1 MADWSGIRQGL
12 SQLGQTKA
20 RQGAAWSQGIRGA
33 GQGVAGGL
41 YRLGE
46 TLESQKQRDFL
57 SGEAELE
64 RGGRQDLATLQS
76 DLRRAETV
84 LGTGEAMRGEWE
96 LWAGPGAGP
105 EEWKKSK
112 REYDIFVE
120 GLAKE
125 RQADYLRL
133 QAELNAAAREADDEA
148 PYDEEQAFIS
158 ALSLTLMAFEHGGQF
173 TDGLGWNVEVTPD
186 MVELVLAGF
195 GTHVSRFSLDQQ
207 TALKSRLSS
216 YLDTIAPGWDAAPE
230 PEEEIIPP
238 VPVERGPSNID
249 VFRKPLANIDKPI
262 RQLGESIQG
271 VGQLGGD
278 LFGKVFPG
286 AVPATV
292 KGDPGSTDTE
302 WEAWDMINK
311 LKELDLSTEDRKI
324 IKAAEWDIEK
334 PLLRRGGVTSKLSE
348 ILKALKTLLAQTP
361 TPGGPSEF

>member
-186 MVELVLAGF
+186 MVELILAGF

-216 YLDTIAPGWDAAPE
+216 YLDTISPGWNVEPE
-230 PEEEIIPP
+230 PELIPGREP
-238 VPVERGPSNID
+238 VRVPESEAFNLPDVGALID
-249 VFRKPLANIDKPI
+249 MYPP
-262 RQLGESIQG
+262 LGEPPGPEVDTPAAKAKRDEI
-271 VGQLGGD
+271 
-278 LFGKVFPG
+278 FPI
-286 AVPATV
+286 PRTV
-292 KGDPGSTDTE
+292 KGDKDDTTSEAYAWEQISALLSSMQLTSGEETELEGSRGDLR
-302 WEAWDMINK
+302 K
-311 LKELDLSTEDRKI
+311 LLPLKGGITSELP
-324 IKAAEWDIEK
+324 A
-334 PLLRRGGVTSKLSE
+334 
-348 ILKALKTLLAQTP
+348 ILKRIRELKSAYGL
-361 TPGGPSEF
+361 